1 MERELYTQQSANLGS
16 TMSVLSFGSKGYPVV
31 VFPTQGAGCEQ
42 WEQFGMIDEL
52 APLIDAGRIRLF
64 CVDTVDTESWID
76 VEANK
81 EYRTDRQESYYH
93 YVCDE
98 LLPLVHE
105 TCGGDNLRPLAIG
118 ADLGATHA
126 AIVSLRRPDL
136 FEGCIALSGVYRTS
150 YYFGDW
156 MNPTLYDND
165 ITAFLSNM
173 ETTHDYV
180 ALYNKRHLVFCV
192 GQGPWEEGVS
202 DLRVLSEEFDRLG
215 VNAWCDFWGFDV
227 SHDWPW
233 WKKQLDYFFPIVLD
247 EIDKELAAAP
257 GIEERRAAAEERLA
271 KTRAARDDECA
282 IIMPSSTAK
291 PNDASKHRKAPA
303 VVQPGAKGRPS
314 RIATTAAA
322 AKAKREKTSPSDK
335 QAAV

>member
-1 MERELYTQQSANLGS
+1 MERELYTQQSANLG
-16 TMSVLSFGSKGYPVV
+16 TPMNVLSFGSEGYPVV
-31 VFPTQGAGCEQ
+31 VFPTKGADCEQ
-42 WEQFGMIDEL
+42 WEQFGMVQEL
-52 APLIDAGRIRLF
+52 ESLINAKRIHLF

-76 VEANK
+76 SSDNK
-81 EYRTDRQESYYH
+81 ENRVERQESYYH

-98 LLPLVHE
+98 LLPLIHE
-105 TCGGDNLRPLAIG
+105 KCGNQLRPLAVG

-126 AIVSLRRPDL
+126 AIVTLRRPDL

-156 MNPTLYDND
+156 MNSTLYDND

-173 ETTHDYV
+173 EPTHDYV
-180 ALYNKRHLVFCV
+180 ELYNNRQLIFCV
-192 GQGPWEEGVS
+192 GQGPWEEGID

-215 VNAWCDFWGFDV
+215 VHAWCDFWGFDV

-247 EIDKELAAAP
+247 QIGQKTS
-257 GIEERRAAAEERLA
+257 IRKSLA
-271 KTRAARDDECA
+271 KTRASRDDECSV
-282 IIMPSSTAK
+282 IVPDNSSGNRTVRGKQTRASSKKASAK
-291 PNDASKHRKAPA
+291 D
-303 VVQPGAKGRPS
+303 RPS

-322 AKAKREKTSPSDK
+322 TKAKRGSTGN
-335 QAAV
+335 ARATA

>member
-1 MERELYTQQSANLGS
+1 MERELYTQQSASLGT
-16 TMSVLSFGSKGYPVV
+16 TMNVLSFGSEGYPVV
-31 VFPTQGAGCEQ
+31 VFPTKGAGCDQ
-42 WEQFGMIDEL
+42 WEQFGMVDEL
-52 APLIDAGRIRLF
+52 TPLIDAKRIRLF

-76 VEANK
+76 TEANK

-93 YVCDE
+93 YICDE

-105 TCGGDNLRPLAIG
+105 VYGNELRPLAVG

-173 ETTHDYV
+173 EVTHDYV

-257 GIEERRAAAEERLA
+257 GIEERRAAAEELLA
-271 KTRAARDDECA
+271 KTRSERDDECA
-282 IIMPSSTAK
+282 IIMPASNVAPVSAGKKVRSTAK
-291 PNDASKHRKAPA
+291 QTSS
-303 VVQPGAKGRPS
+303 KGRPS

-322 AKAKREKTSPSDK
+322 AKAKRDK
-335 QAAV
+335 PLREARA